1 MKNNYVM
8 WICESAIMIAAA
20 TVLSFIA
27 IIKMPFGGSVTAL
40 SMVPILLVAFRY
52 GVKKGLVTGLVYG
65 VIQLLL
71 DTGTLSYATSK
82 WAALAIVLLDY
93 IFAFG
98 VLGLSAMFKGKGK
111 NSLVLGSIVCIV
123 LRFIMHLIS
132 GCTVWAG
139 LSIPTG
145 DALIYSFGYNAA
157 YMLPEL
163 IVSVAGIYYLNQTL
177 DLTHEK
183 LSRRKVATSGNM
195 VYSAVGVL
203 SLLTVAV
210 FDALKLFSIIQ
221 TDEGYSIKNL
231 LSANYLSVIIVSV
244 VGCLIALV
252 MFILNRSKTK

>member
-8 WICESAIMIAAA
+8 WMCESAIMIAAA

-27 IIKMPFGGSVTAL
+27 VIKMPFGGSVTAL

-65 VIQLLL
+65 VIQLLF

-82 WAALAIVLLDY
+82 WAVLAIILLDY
-93 IFAFG
+93 VLAFG
-98 VLGLSAMFKGKGK
+98 VLGLSAMFKGKAP
-111 NSLVLGSIVCIV
+111 NSIVAGSIVAIC
-123 LRFIMHLIS
+123 LRFIMHVIS

-145 DALIYSFGYNAA
+145 DALVYSLGYNAA

-163 IVSVAGIYYLNQTL
+163 IVSVAGIYYLSRVL
-177 DLTHEK
+177 DLKSEK
-183 LSRRKVATSGNM
+183 LTRKRSENSSSM
-195 VYSAVGVL
+195 VYNAIGAL
-203 SLLTVAV
+203 SLLIVAV

-221 TDEGYSIKNL
+221 TSEGYNIQNL
-231 LSANYLSVIIVSV
+231 ISANYTSVIIVSALGV
-244 VGCLIALV
+244 VLALV
-252 MFILNRSKTK
+252 MFLLNRSKSK